1 MIDFVLMVID
11 ALDKITIVFAFVTM
25 IGVIYNHFRQN
36 QKIQIYFLLDGKEEI
51 FLENIS
57 IIRKHITRSEI
68 LGMLGVIQK
77 NSKERYNIEYLS
89 EAKFF
94 EDLYNIQKGGSQKL
108 LIEVSADELEQ
119 FNIKNYEARSPK

>member
-1 MIDFVLMVID
+1 MIECLLFLID

-36 QKIQIYFLLDGKEEI
+36 QKIQIYFLLGGKEI
-51 FLENIS
+51 FLENLS
-57 IIRKHITRSEI
+57 IIRRHITRSEI

-94 EDLYNIQKGGSQKL
+94 EDLYELQKGGSKKL
-108 LIEVSADELEQ
+108 LIKVTADELEQ
-119 FNIKNYEARSPK
+119 FSVKNYSEQEA